1 MKEERKTLIAYRLE
15 RAEEALEEAKLLLD
29 KGYGNTFVNR
39 LYYACFYAV
48 SALLLAKD
56 LSSAKHSGVRSL
68 FHQNFIKPGL
78 LDIKLGHL
86 YDRLFDNRQ
95 KGDYQDLVRFDLEE
109 ISPWYDEAKQFVERV
124 SELANAEVNRKENK
138 KESD

>member
-1 MKEERKTLIAYRLE
+1 MKEEKKTLIIYRQE
-15 RAEEALEEAKLLLD
+15 RAKEALEEAKILLD

-48 SALLLAKD
+48 SALLLTRD

-68 FHQNFIKPGL
+68 FHQNLIKPGL
-78 LDIKLGHL
+78 MEVELGQL

-95 KGDYQDLVRFDLEE
+95 KGDYQDLIRFDLEE
-109 ISPWYDEAKQFVERV
+109 VSHWYDEAEQFVETV
-124 SELANAEVNRKENK
+124 FKIVNEEIKKGNA
-138 KESD
+138 